1 MLDPSIPTP
10 HRVCGRPPA
19 SPTGVCHLA
28 HLPTSSVPPPTH
40 VQKGNLPLHIA
51 AMQQHRSVV
60 VVNLLLDAY
69 QDGAKEKNAVRGRRT
84 LVYPSH
90 LAPN

>member
-1 MLDPSIPTP
+1 MVDLQLAL
-10 HRVCGRPPA
+10 RVCAISLTYPRA
-19 SPTGVCHLA
+19 
-28 HLPTSSVPPPTH
+28 VPPSTH

-69 QDGAKEKNAVRGRRT
+69 QDGAKEKNAV
-84 LVYPSH
+84 P
-90 LAPN
+90 